1 MLDKHFLESFLKIN
15 NASAQMPDAEVKDVL
30 SKGGWTASEV
40 EAALALL
47 RSDAGN
53 AQALFMP
60 QTASLGVSFR
70 PETDVS
76 SDQISSLLGVDVEID
91 PRRVR
96 GHHAAFAGGPAAY
109 RETFI
114 RTATASAI
122 VLLSLGIAAS
132 VAMGFFFLLEIGPF
146 RS

>member
-1 MLDKHFLESFLKIN
+1 MSD
-15 NASAQMPDAEVKDVL
+15 AQVKEVL
-30 SKGGWTASEV
+30 SRGGWTASEV

-47 RSDAGN
+47 RSNAGN
-53 AQALFMP
+53 AESIFKT
-60 QTASLGVSFR
+60 QTASFGGAFR
-70 PETDVS
+70 PEKEVS
-76 SDQISSLLGVDVEID
+76 SAQISSLLGVDVEID

-96 GHHAAFAGGPAAY
+96 VRQAAFAGGPGGY
-109 RETFI
+109 RETMM

-132 VAMGFFFLLEIGPF
+132 IGFGFFFLLEIGPF